1 MVTTMLR
8 LIAAMLIGLS
18 LSVMPA
24 LAATAVT
31 VNGVPISD
39 LEVAARVKLL
49 ALEGGGGTS
58 KAMDQLINEQLQ
70 LQEAK
75 RLGISISETQV
86 DGAFQNV
93 ARNVNLSTDKLN
105 ELLRSRGVSVDTMR
119 NRLRA
124 ALAWQQLSQAVVRDR
139 VQVSDLELDQQASAQ
154 LGAEMSY
161 DYILKEVLFIT
172 TGNASAR
179 TGQANKYRSAFQ
191 GCDSAVQLSLN
202 YTDAAVRDMG
212 RRHATQL
219 PEALAKELAG
229 LNVGGITKPRVT
241 EQGVSMLAVCAK
253 TAARDTSFIKNKLRS
268 EQGTEAMKVE
278 AEKYLEELR
287 SKAQIIRG

>member
-1 MVTTMLR
+1 MLR

-18 LSVMPA
+18 LSVMPV

-49 ALEGGGGTS
+49 ALEGGGGSS
-58 KAMDQLINEQLQ
+58 KAMEQLINEQLQ
-70 LQEAK
+70 MQEAK
-75 RLGISISETQV
+75 RLNIAISEDQV

-105 ELLRSRGVSVDTMR
+105 ELLLSRGVSADTMR
-119 NRLRA
+119 ARLRA
-124 ALAWQQLSQAVVRDR
+124 ALAWQQVTNMVVRDR
-139 VQVSDLELDQQASAQ
+139 VQLSDLELDQQASAQ

-179 TGQANKYRSAFQ
+179 TGQANKYRAAFQ

-241 EQGVSMLAVCAK
+241 EQGVSMLAVCSK

-268 EQGTEAMKVE
+268 EQGNEAMKAE
-278 AEKYLEELR
+278 AEKYLQELR
-287 SKAQIIRG
+287 KKAQIIRG

>member
-1 MVTTMLR
+1 MLR

-18 LSVMPA
+18 LSVMPV

-49 ALEGGGGTS
+49 ALEGGGGSS
-58 KAMDQLINEQLQ
+58 KAMEQLINEQLQ
-70 LQEAK
+70 MQEAK
-75 RLGISISETQV
+75 RLNIAISEDQV

-105 ELLRSRGVSVDTMR
+105 ELLRSRGVSADTMR
-119 NRLRA
+119 ARLRA
-124 ALAWQQLSQAVVRDR
+124 ALAWQQVTNVVVRDR
-139 VQVSDLELDQQASAQ
+139 VQLSDLELDQQASAQ

-179 TGQANKYRSAFQ
+179 TGQANKYRAAFQ

-241 EQGVSMLAVCAK
+241 EQGVSMLAVCSK

-268 EQGTEAMKVE
+268 EQGNEAMKAE

-287 SKAQIIRG
+287 KKAQIIRG